1 MYGYHGNKYPG
12 TVWRE
17 TVVDTQKQMSSSDSD
32 SDSGREA
39 VPSEATS
46 ELLPNGSGA
55 SAASSRIGAPPP
67 SGMFSVDSTASLA
80 SSTPSLPGSPR
91 EPPPAPAGDTS
102 FSAALAVPDP
112 VTPTPAKPVE
122 VDLSQNFEL
131 SLSTNEQLFTLLK
144 KSHMDNE
151 TLTSRVHEL
160 ERENKRLVA
169 ALQQAEAGAAA
180 GGGTGIGVGGGAPG
194 DHGHH
199 ALETPGVGNG
209 AGSGSYLSMTPSGR
223 HGGGPALS
231 TVVAERDAALSEMES
246 LETRAREA
254 EQNADRMVD
263 AMRQKNDSVA
273 SKLRAAED
281 TSRALQEKLARI
293 EGEREHHATQISE
306 RDEEVRRCQEA
317 VEEMKVLV
325 NTAEDTARNSSR
337 RAQRLQSQT
346 LDLKRRLNQMAQD
359 LVASEEDIR
368 VTAQNK
374 THLEQSVIGLRGE
387 VKRVRGLLQQARTEC
402 EREGLAKADVMEKLK
417 LERRQR
423 RREHEANCR
432 RVIGLEKQ
440 LGKKLLLGPGGGRS
454 RAGSRGSHKA
464 EEASLEVTA
473 GVVGG
478 RSPMEVE
485 LLRAQREES
494 KLKDESLKELAAQV
508 KALEGARSELSLRA
522 DTLSR
527 QCGHLEDLN
536 QVLLAENT
544 VCIALLAAE
553 KNP

>member
-1 MYGYHGNKYPG
+1 
-12 TVWRE
+12 
-17 TVVDTQKQMSSSDSD
+17 MSSSDSD
-32 SDSGREA
+32 DSDSDNFAA
-39 VPSEATS
+39 VAAGAR
-46 ELLPNGSGA
+46 LRNGSDA
-55 SAASSRIGAPPP
+55 STASSRVGVSSGAN
-67 SGMFSVDSTASLA
+67 FAVDSAASLA
-80 SSTPSLPGSPR
+80 SSAPGSPR
-91 EPPPAPAGDTS
+91 LDHPMVVAAAGGHPHTITTFPD
-102 FSAALAVPDP
+102 SAVVGDPDHPDP
-112 VTPTPAKPVE
+112 TPTPAKPVE

-144 KSHMDNE
+144 TSHMDNE

-169 ALQQAEAGAAA
+169 ALQQAEARAAAGAAA
-180 GGGTGIGVGGGAPG
+180 VGVASSSG

-199 ALETPGVGNG
+199 ALETPGMVGG
-209 AGSGSYLSMTPSGR
+209 AGSGSSYLSATPSGR

-231 TVVAERDAALSEMES
+231 TVVAERDAALNEMES

-263 AMRQKNDSVA
+263 AMRQKNDAVA
-273 SKLRAAED
+273 SKLRASED
-281 TSRALQEKLARI
+281 AVSTLQETLSRL
-293 EGEREHHATQISE
+293 EREREDHDTQISV
-306 RDEEVRRCQEA
+306 RDEEVRRCQA
-317 VEEMKVLV
+317 ASVEMKALV
-325 NTAEDTARNSSR
+325 DTAEETARTSSR

-359 LVASEEDIR
+359 LVASEEDIK

-387 VKRVRGLLQQARTEC
+387 VKRLRGLVQQARTES
-402 EREGLAKADVMEKLK
+402 ERERLAKEDVVEKLK

-423 RREHEANCR
+423 RREHETNCR

-440 LGKKLLLGPGGGRS
+440 LGRKLLLGAGGGGGRS

-464 EEASLEVTA
+464 EDVMTEAGEE
-473 GVVGG
+473 GGGGGGGGGGG

-494 KLKDESLKELAAQV
+494 KLKDESLKELAGQV
-508 KALEGARSELSLRA
+508 KMLEGARAELALRA

-527 QCGHLEDLN
+527 QCTHLEDLN
-536 QVLLAENT
+536 QVLVAENT
-544 VCIALLAAE
+544 VCIALLGQRATD
-553 KNP
+553 